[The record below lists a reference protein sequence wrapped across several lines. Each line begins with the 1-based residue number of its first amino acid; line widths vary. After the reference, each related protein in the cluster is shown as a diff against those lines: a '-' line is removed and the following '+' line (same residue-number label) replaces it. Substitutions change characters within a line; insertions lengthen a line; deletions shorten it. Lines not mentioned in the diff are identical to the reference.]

1 MSMTNPMTSI
11 TGKANDEQF
20 RLRAR
25 QRRLAQV
32 ARILSGEY
40 GAGGAEATQVILDPY
55 GKACTDG
62 KKVWVPLQAVKG
74 DEAMNLIAQE
84 AILAHEAA
92 GHLRYT
98 DFTVWRNMCQAVQA
112 GKQDSLMP
120 DMVNI
125 LEDTRINHLLSQD
138 FAGSGKRVALTNHY
152 YTEQHKAHWATK
164 TIETQDE
171 ELSAVM
177 TAIMCET
184 ISSTPHWFT
193 NENVVACID
202 EVRPLYQNA
211 IKQPNTTEVIR
222 QARRVVKKLREH
234 YPVAENTEGASDSMD
249 SHNLDQLEE
258 AAAKQCRGDGGKSEE
273 VSPVRFDDMEMPTAE
288 DAKEAAEAASEA
300 SIGDKEGE
308 GACTSDEGSEDG
320 AGSPSEE
327 GATSEPTGKGE
338 GEGGNTDVGELGG
351 ELDDYDD
358 TEVSGDKMS
367 TGTDG
372 EGLAGFGGIGA
383 NTIITSNGEM
393 VDMDTIL
400 REAIEC
406 VETDDLVSLNEEAD
420 FNEEKTTAY
429 EGLGDVIG
437 GKDEFGHFM
446 KVVDFFNTRE
456 SRNGYRVNGNADN
469 IDQASGHY
477 DDTVALYDET
487 ISTLVEL
494 YQRKLAG
501 LDTRWNNQLRRGKL
515 DTRRLSRYGQ
525 SRNLFKKR
533 NVQDDPSA
541 NVIILVDA
549 SGSMGGHSN
558 GVNLNG
564 KSNAHYAA
572 NASIIFHEVFHRLGF
587 NCEVVDFSSEYDY
600 GTQGGTQIAVN
611 KLYSAPLCN
620 RSKAAIA
627 LPSTG
632 AENSDGRAVNWC
644 YDRLA
649 EMPSDVAANMVF
661 TISDGAPA
669 GPSPSGRSV
678 AEDLKI
684 VAANPPRGVE
694 LFALG
699 ICGSPVHQFYEHHL
713 TVNDLRDITD
723 KGLHLIEDMLDRVRR
738 NRVVQ

>member
-20 RLRAR
+20 RARAR

-40 GAGGAEATQVILDPY
+40 GAGGAEATKVILDPY
-55 GKACTDG
+55 GRACTDG
-62 KKVWVPLQAVKG
+62 STVYVPLVAVPN

-98 DFTVWRNMCQAVQA
+98 DFAAWHSLIQQVNSF
-112 GKQDSLMP
+112 GKEDRLMP

-138 FAGSGKRVALTNHY
+138 FAGSGKRVAMTNHY
-152 YTEQHKAHWATK
+152 YTQQHMAHWAKK
-164 TIETQDE
+164 TIETDDDK
-171 ELSAVM
+171 LSAVM

-184 ISSTPHWFT
+184 ISNTPHWFT
-193 NENVVACID
+193 NEEVVACID
-202 EVRPLYQNA
+202 DLRPLYQNA
-211 IKQPNTTEVIR
+211 IKQPNTSEVIH
-222 QARRVVKKLREH
+222 QARRVVNKLRE
-234 YPVAENTEGASDSMD
+234 YFPVADNSEMPQDSMD
-249 SHNLDQLEE
+249 SHEEDELRE
-258 AAAKQCRGDGGKSEE
+258 AAKKQCSGDGGKAED

-288 DAKEAAEAASEA
+288 DAKAAPMPTE
-300 SIGDKEGE
+300 EGE
-308 GACTSDEGSEDG
+308 GASASEGDSEGD
-320 AGSPSEE
+320 SE
-327 GATSEPTGKGE
+327 GE
-338 GEGGNTDVGELGG
+338 GEGEGTGKEGKEVGVELGESELGG

-358 TEVSGDKMS
+358 TEVNADHMDGAQDK
-367 TGTDG
+367 D
-372 EGLAGFGGIGA
+372 GLAGYGGRGS

-393 VDMDTIL
+393 VDMDTIM
-400 REAIEC
+400 REALEC
-406 VETDDLVSLNEEAD
+406 VETDDLLSLHDEAD
-420 FNEEKTTAY
+420 YNEEKYEAY
-429 EGLGDVIG
+429 TGIDEVIG
-437 GKDEFGHFM
+437 GNDEFGHFM
-446 KVVDFFNTRE
+446 KVVDFFDTRE
-456 SRNGYRVNGNADN
+456 TRTGYRVNGDADN
-469 IDQASGHY
+469 IDQASEHY
-477 DDTVALYDET
+477 DNIVAQYEDSIT
-487 ISTLVEL
+487 TLVEL

-533 NVQDDPSA
+533 NVQDDPTA

-549 SGSMGGHSN
+549 SGSMGGHSKN
-558 GVNLNG
+558 VYTKGT
-564 KSNAHYAA
+564 SAAHHAA

-600 GTQGGTQIAVN
+600 GTQGGTQIAIN
-611 KLYSAPLCN
+611 KLYNTPLNN
-620 RSKAAIA
+620 RTKAAIA

-644 YDRLA
+644 YNRLA

-661 TISDGAPA
+661 TISDGSPA

-678 AEDLKI
+678 SEDLSI

-699 ICGSPVHQFYEHHL
+699 ICGSPVHQYYEHHL
-713 TVNDLRDITD
+713 SVKNLTDITD

>member
-1 MSMTNPMTSI
+1 MSMTNPMAEI
-11 TGKANDEQF
+11 TGKASDQQF
-20 RLRAR
+20 RVRAR

-40 GAGGAEATQVILDPY
+40 GQGGAAATQVILDPY
-55 GKACTDG
+55 GRACTDG
-62 KKVWVPLQAVKG
+62 KKIWLPQQAVEG

-98 DFTVWRNMCQAVQA
+98 DFTVWHNLNQDVRK
-112 GKQDSLMP
+112 GKEDSLTP
-120 DMVNI
+120 HMVNI

-152 YTEQHKAHWATK
+152 YTQQHKAHWASK
-164 TIETQDE
+164 TIESDDDK
-171 ELSAVM
+171 LSAVM

-184 ISSTPHWFT
+184 ISNTPHWFT
-193 NENVVACID
+193 EESVVACID
-202 EVRPLYQNA
+202 DVRPLYQNA
-211 IKQPNTTEVIR
+211 VKQPNTTEVIR
-222 QARRVVKKLREH
+222 QAKRVVKKLREH
-234 YPVAENTEGASDSMD
+234 FPVAENSEGSDESI
-249 SHNLDQLEE
+249 DQHSEHDVQE
-258 AAAKQCRGDGGKSEE
+258 AAANQATSGDIVET
-273 VSPVRFDDMEMPTAE
+273 VSPVRFDDMEMPSKE
-288 DAKEAAEAASEA
+288 DATAAAAA
-300 SIGDKEGE
+300 AVEGE
-308 GACTSDEGSEDG
+308 GASVSEEGSEG
-320 AGSPSEE
+320 GSEGDSEGE
-327 GATSEPTGKGE
+327 SESTGRGE
-338 GEGGNTDVGELGG
+338 GEGEMGESELG
-351 ELDDYDD
+351 EALDDYSEEEVDGDRMD
-358 TEVSGDKMS
+358 TSKDK
-367 TGTDG
+367 D
-372 EGLAGFGGIGA
+372 GLAGYGGIGA

-393 VDMDTIL
+393 VDMDTII
-400 REAIEC
+400 REALEC
-406 VETDDLVSLNEEAD
+406 VETDDLVSLNDEAD
-420 FNEEKTTAY
+420 FNEELTLAY
-429 EGLGDVIG
+429 EGLDEVVG
-437 GKDEFGHFM
+437 GNDEFGHFI
-446 KVVDFFNTRE
+446 KVTDFFNTRE
-456 SRNGYRVNGNADN
+456 GHLDYRVEGTASN
-469 IDQASGHY
+469 IDQAAEHY
-477 DDTVALYDET
+477 DNTVSTYEDTIA
-487 ISTLVEL
+487 TLVEL
-494 YQRKLAG
+494 YERKLAG
-501 LDTRWNNQLRRGKL
+501 LDTRWNTQLRRGKL

-533 NVQDDPSA
+533 NVQDDPTA

-558 GVNLNG
+558 RVNLNG

-587 NCEVVDFSSEYDY
+587 NCEVVDFSSEYSY

-611 KLYSAPLCN
+611 KLYNTPLTD

-632 AENSDGRAVNWC
+632 SENSDGRAVNWC
-644 YDRLA
+644 YNRLA

-699 ICGSPVHQFYEHHL
+699 ICGSPVHQYYEHHL
-713 TVNDLRDITD
+713 SVNNLTEITD